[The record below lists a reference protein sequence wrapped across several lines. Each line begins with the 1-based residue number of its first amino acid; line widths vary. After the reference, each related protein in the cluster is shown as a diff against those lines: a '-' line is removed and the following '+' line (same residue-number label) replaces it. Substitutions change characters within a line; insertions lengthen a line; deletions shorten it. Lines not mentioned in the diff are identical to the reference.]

1 MAFVSNNTAYDI
13 SLFEAEAPARE
24 LPYRKPKRAPKR
36 TSRKSGSKS
45 RTKSKSKAK
54 IVTVPQRK
62 IEQIRRRK
70 HNPFKLAV
78 GFAFSAVII
87 VVISAIICGQVQL
100 TELNQKIANAKDD
113 LENMQSQ
120 YTQMKMNV
128 DAKYTTAIVEEY
140 AQNNLGMT
148 KASNSQKE
156 FVDLSDG
163 DKAEITENS
172 ETGLFEKI
180 ADALS
185 SLWS

>member
-13 SLFEAEAPARE
+13 SLFESEAPARE
-24 LPYRKPKRAPKR
+24 LPYRKPRRAPHR
-36 TSRKSGSKS
+36 TDRKGSPKGK
-45 RTKSKSKAK
+45 TKAK
-54 IVTVPQRK
+54 IVVVPQRK
-62 IEQIRRRK
+62 IEQIRKRK

-87 VVISAIICGQVQL
+87 AVVSAIICGQVQL

-140 AQNNLGMT
+140 AQNNLGMS